1 MLKYLFIILNSL
13 AIFLY
18 SMLRDDL
25 DIITGFPNKVRA
37 GETFNAEVTIF
48 KGSLRKFGKLEL
60 ILPPGFS
67 VEVTDP
73 KAADFTF
80 VGNKATFLWSYL
92 PAEEEFTVSFK
103 VTTSNAVSG
112 RKIIKS
118 NFYYVENN
126 LKEVLEIDPV
136 EIKVKNDGGVPE
148 DNDDA
153 PITKKKANTAAD
165 TVAKVV
171 TDTAKSI
178 ANANTE
184 NKTNTTTPTETISST
199 TTEPQNNSVTA
210 KREITE
216 GRTKGEYK
224 VTHTIN
230 KGDLTGFGKIE
241 DKIPEGYAAANDNAG
256 SASYTFTN
264 NKVRYVWVNLPKDNT
279 INVSYL
285 LRKTGSATDHLIA
298 GNFDY
303 LKNNETQSIAIVES
317 LIPASEDNTLAAND
331 RKVEPIVKKEKAK
344 PTEDALTGYK
354 PNAKKTKPVAQ
365 KPPTLNTQTVDN
377 TAPENTSTTDEF
389 SNTKSAAP
397 VDSTSVV
404 KSGEAATPINTNT
417 TGNTSAD
424 NTNQESKQ
432 KVPSSNAKVNFSVQ
446 VAALQK
452 QKEAANIQRFLALSD
467 KLQIEFHDGYSKY
480 VSGKFD
486 EYLKAKTHRDKIR
499 NKGKRRAFVTA
510 YNTGKR
516 ITVQEALMIANQQW
530 YK

>member
-148 DNDDA
+148 DNDEA
-153 PITKKKANTAAD
+153 PITKKKANTVAD

-171 TDTAKSI
+171 TDTAQSI
-178 ANANTE
+178 AN
-184 NKTNTTTPTETISST
+184 T
-199 TTEPQNNSVTA
+199 TTENNSNTTQPAETINNASNAIAPQNNSVTA

-216 GRTKGEYK
+216 GSTKGEYK

-285 LRKTGSATDHLIA
+285 VRKTGSATNHIIA

-303 LKNNETQSIAIVES
+303 LKNNETQSIAIGES
-317 LIPASEDNTLAAND
+317 LIPASTETTLAAND
-331 RKVEPIVKKEKAK
+331 SKVEPIVKKEKAK
-344 PTEDALTGYK
+344 PTEGALTGYK
-354 PNAKKTKPVAQ
+354 PNAKKTRAVA
-365 KPPTLNTQTVDN
+365 KNPPTLNTQALDN
-377 TAPENTSTTDEF
+377 TVPESATTDEF

-404 KSGEAATPINTNT
+404 KSGEASTPVNTTANSNNATNT
-417 TGNTSAD
+417 G
-424 NTNQESKQ
+424 QEQKQ

-499 NKGKRRAFVTA
+499 NNGKRRAFVTA